1 MNTSNLAEG
10 LESENHAW
18 LGVLVKI
25 RWINFSAWVIWAAL
39 YVPILFHIQPIPAP
53 TQQGPPL
60 HDDPYW
66 LITATLVVFLS
77 LVIGNIHATQMRTN
91 KLDLSTG
98 NLRAQLMLDV
108 LSLTVIIMTTGGATS
123 PLTPYFLITIGMAA
137 AMLSWRDFWP
147 FVALAPFCITIVQ
160 FTKPPDFSQEVR
172 TQLQK
177 EYILFESLLQMG
189 DGVALV
195 MGCLT
200 IALFAHNYNKILA
213 NRQIALTKAQSRE
226 FKTDRLRSIGTLAA
240 GTAHELNTPLATIT
254 MRISRVRRRHDDDK
268 TVDDLTVAQSQL
280 EYCDQIVSR
289 LLTAAGNPTSVTM
302 SNRPLVEY
310 VTNATKLWSK
320 GSMGEIVLIDDS
332 QNAHV
337 TLPEMAF
344 TLAMSNLLNN
354 ALEAQESVQATNE
367 LTVRLAVEEN
377 NAIIYIRD
385 YGCGLPKS
393 KRHVGDPFFT
403 TKPTG
408 TGLGVYVARSVAD
421 GANGGLDYI
430 REEVGTTAKWWF
442 PVSKPLI

>member
-25 RWINFSAWVIWAAL
+25 RWINFSAWAIWAAL
-39 YVPILFHIQPIPAP
+39 YGPVLLQHIQPKQP
-53 TQQGPPL
+53 QQSVTL
-60 HDDPYW
+60 QSDPYW
-66 LITATLVVFLS
+66 LVTATLVVFIS

-98 NLRAQLMLDV
+98 NLRAQLTLDV

-147 FVALAPFCITIVQ
+147 FLVLTPFCVTIVQ
-160 FTKPPDFSQEVR
+160 FAQPEFTPEAPEELLKTLHISLD
-172 TQLQK
+172 
-177 EYILFESLLQMG
+177 SLLQIG
-189 DGVALV
+189 DGAALL
-195 MGCLT
+195 MAC
-200 IALFAHNYNKILA
+200 ISISIFAHNYNKILA
-213 NRQIALTKAQSRE
+213 KRQIALISAQSRE

-254 MRISRVRRRHDDDK
+254 MRLSRVRRRYDDDK
-268 TVDDLTVAQSQL
+268 TVDDLSVAQSQL
-280 EYCDQIVSR
+280 ERCGEIVSR
-289 LLTAAGNPTSVTM
+289 LLTAAGNPTSDTM
-302 SNRPLVEY
+302 SNMPIVEY
-310 VTNATKLWSK
+310 VTDSIKLWSK
-320 GSMGEIVLIDDS
+320 GNEGDIVLIDGS

-337 TLPEMAF
+337 ALPQVAF

-354 ALEAQESVQATNE
+354 AMQAQASVQATNE
-367 LTVRLAVEEN
+367 LTIRLVVEEN

-385 YGCGLPKS
+385 HGCGLPES
-393 KRHVGDPFFT
+393 ENHVGDPFFT

-421 GANGGLDYI
+421 GANGGLEYI
-430 REEVGTTAKWWF
+430 KEDVGTTAKWWF
-442 PVSKPLI
+442 PVSKPLN

>member
-25 RWINFSAWVIWAAL
+25 RWISFSAWAIWAAL
-39 YVPILFHIQPIPAP
+39 YMPVLFHLHPIQAQS
-53 TQQGPPL
+53 QQGAPL
-60 HDDPYW
+60 ESDPYW

-77 LVIGNIHATQMRTN
+77 LVIGNIHATKMRTN

-98 NLRAQLMLDV
+98 NLRAQLTLDV

-137 AMLSWRDFWP
+137 AMLSWRDLWP
-147 FVALAPFCITIVQ
+147 FLVLTPFCVTIVQ
-160 FTKPPDFSQEVR
+160 FTKPNFSPEVLIKLQED
-172 TQLQK
+172 
-177 EYILFESLLQMG
+177 YISLGHLLQMG
-189 DGVALV
+189 DGAALL
-195 MGCLT
+195 MACLS
-200 IALFAHNYNKILA
+200 ISLFAHNYNKILA
-213 NRQIALTKAQSRE
+213 NRQIALTSAQSRE

-254 MRISRVRRRHDDDK
+254 MRLSRVRRRHDDDK
-268 TVDDLTVAQSQL
+268 TVDDLAVAQSQL

-289 LLTAAGNPTSVTM
+289 LLTAAGNPTSYTM
-302 SNRPLVEY
+302 STMPIVEY
-310 VTNATKLWSK
+310 VIKATSLWTKGSK
-320 GSMGEIVLIDDS
+320 GEVIVIDDS

-337 TLPEMAF
+337 TLPQVAF

-354 ALEAQESVQATNE
+354 AMDAQESVQATDD
-367 LTVRLAVEEN
+367 LTIRLVVEEG

-385 YGCGLPKS
+385 HGCGLPKS

-442 PVSKPLI
+442 PTSEPLI

>member
-1 MNTSNLAEG
+1 MNTSNLAEA

-25 RWINFSAWVIWAAL
+25 RWISFTAWAIWAAL
-39 YVPILFHIQPIPAP
+39 YMPVLFHLHPIQAQS
-53 TQQGPPL
+53 QQGAL
-60 HDDPYW
+60 LQSDPYW

-77 LVIGNIHATQMRTN
+77 LVIGNIHATKMRTN

-98 NLRAQLMLDV
+98 NLRAQLTLDV

-137 AMLSWRDFWP
+137 AMLSWRDLWP
-147 FVALAPFCITIVQ
+147 FLVLTPFCVTIVQ
-160 FTKPPDFSQEVR
+160 FTKPDFSPEVLAKLQE
-172 TQLQK
+172 
-177 EYILFESLLQMG
+177 EYISLGHLLQMG
-189 DGVALV
+189 DGAALL
-195 MGCLT
+195 MGCLS
-200 IALFAHNYNKILA
+200 ISLFAHNYNKILT
-213 NRQIALTKAQSRE
+213 NRQIALTSAQSRE

-254 MRISRVRRRHDDDK
+254 MRLSRVRRRHDDDK
-268 TVDDLTVAQSQL
+268 TVDDLAVAQSQL

-289 LLTAAGNPTSVTM
+289 LLTAAGNPTSYTM
-302 SNRPLVEY
+302 STMPIVEY
-310 VTNATKLWSK
+310 VTNATSLWAKGSK
-320 GSMGEIVLIDDS
+320 GEVIVIDDS

-337 TLPEMAF
+337 TLPQVAF

-354 ALEAQESVQATNE
+354 AMDAQESVQATDD
-367 LTVRLAVEEN
+367 LTIRLVVEEG

-385 YGCGLPKS
+385 HGCGLPKS

-442 PVSKPLI
+442 PISEPRI